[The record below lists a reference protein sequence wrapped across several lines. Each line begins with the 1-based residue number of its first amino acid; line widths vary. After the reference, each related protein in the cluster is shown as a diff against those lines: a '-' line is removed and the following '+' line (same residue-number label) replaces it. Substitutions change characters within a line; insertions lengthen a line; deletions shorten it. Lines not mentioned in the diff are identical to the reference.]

1 MGNQD
6 PPIVYWCIVCILPFC
21 FTGKLLHAFMNDE
34 DPHHSLYAYV
44 RHRAGANDVPNV
56 KFHPDLSRIYWEKM
70 PKQFA
75 LFLFNSTMPHHIE
88 FMHDVLV
95 ANWRHDVG
103 IFKHDCTKPPG
114 NVCAERGHGEVHEY
128 EPPILFYH
136 GHEWSES
143 FHDDIQTG
151 KVSKPSTRR
160 ERVNSVLRWLDE
172 AAPSAQQKLAD
183 RETQFAHMRAMGSPT
198 QRMMRKFRED
208 KEKGDN
214 EAQEAEQEG
223 TKIEL

>member
-1 MGNQD
+1 
-6 PPIVYWCIVCILPFC
+6 
-21 FTGKLLHAFMNDE
+21 
-34 DPHHSLYAYV
+34 
-44 RHRAGANDVPNV
+44 
-56 KFHPDLSRIYWEKM
+56 
-70 PKQFA
+70 
-75 LFLFNSTMPHHIE
+75 MPHHIE
-88 FMHDVLV
+88 FMHDVRV